1 MRSRNFQF
9 SKAMAGAV
17 AATAC
22 AALTLTAVPAEAVT
36 QPSAVSAF
44 RAPSTKIGPVTGL
57 ALDVTKP
64 GDSYR
69 VHVSWHTLSG
79 ATAYKVSFS
88 VGGTTVSRSPKIKE
102 TEWAATVPA
111 LTVSNSVTAR
121 VVPYAGKRPGRAA
134 SISASAPDVTAPTG
148 TYTVDLQGDLL
159 TARVTETALSDD
171 ATPRDDI
178 VREIAWDRGADFVAW
193 PVGTTTIDHKY
204 DAGPNVY
211 HPQVRLTDAATPVAN
226 SVVVELDPVVIEDAL
241 PPGVTGSFTVSPT
254 GPFANYTRVTITQD
268 GVLTDDASNPED
280 IARTVDWKDGTS
292 SAWTTG
298 TTTSHVYRSG
308 GIFTPTVTLTDESQ
322 KSTSYEAGQVTVSV
336 DSVKPTVRLVRPAK
350 RIRPEVSSWVRLH
363 GKAADSAGTGVRVV
377 KLRLVEKRGGAWFG
391 YKATTKT
398 WVKAA
403 TKAGALNKSRSAAVK
418 PLDGAWRYRVRGLAK
433 GLLLVKVYAKDNV
446 GNVSTAKV
454 YKQLLTRR

>member
-1 MRSRNFQF
+1 MRSRNFQT
-9 SKAMAGAV
+9 SKAMAGA
-17 AATAC
+17 AAAAAC
-22 AALTLTAVPAEAVT
+22 AALTLTAVPAQAVT

-57 ALDVTKP
+57 SIDVTKP

-69 VHVSWHTLSG
+69 VHVSWHALSA
-79 ATAYKVSFS
+79 ATAYKVTFS
-88 VGGTTVSRSPKIKE
+88 AGGTTVSSPKIQQ
-102 TEWAATVPA
+102 TEWAAAVPA
-111 LTVSNSVTAR
+111 LTVNNSVTAK

-159 TARVTETALSDD
+159 TARVTETALSDN

-178 VREIAWDRGADFVAW
+178 VREVAWDRGGDFVAW

-211 HPQVRLTDAATPVAN
+211 HPQVRLTDTATPVAN

-241 PPGVTGSFTVSPT
+241 PPSMTGSFTVSPT
-254 GPFANYTRVTITQD
+254 DGFASYTRVTVTQD
-268 GVLTDDASNPED
+268 GVLADDASNPED
-280 IARTVDWKDGTS
+280 IARTVDWKDGTTS
-292 SAWTTG
+292 PWTTG
-298 TTTSHVYRSG
+298 TTISHVYKLAG
-308 GIFTPTVTLTDESQ
+308 AFVPTVTLTDEAQ
-322 KSTSYEAGQVTVSV
+322 KSTPYDLAPVTVSV
-336 DSVKPTVRLVRPAK
+336 DSVKPTVRLVKPAK

-363 GKAADSAGTGVRVV
+363 GKAADGAGTGVRVV

-391 YKATTKT
+391 YKATTKS

-403 TKAGALNKSRSAAVK
+403 TKAGALDKSRAAAVK
-418 PLDGAWRYRVRGLAK
+418 PVDGAWRYRVRGLAK
-433 GLLLVKVYAKDNV
+433 GLLVVKVNAKDNV
-446 GNVSTAKV
+446 GNVSTAKL